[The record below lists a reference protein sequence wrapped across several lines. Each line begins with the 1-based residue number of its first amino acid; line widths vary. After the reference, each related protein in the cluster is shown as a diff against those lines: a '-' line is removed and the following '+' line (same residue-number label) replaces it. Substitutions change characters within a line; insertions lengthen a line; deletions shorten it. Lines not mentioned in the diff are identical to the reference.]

1 MKYIT
6 GEETKKKII
15 DSAFQLLADKGY
27 DAMSIDD
34 IMKGAGKTKGSFYV
48 HFKSKEALLM
58 EVMRIRMEIHMDDL
72 KNVFEQQVKQGTF
85 EIKSFIQQ
93 FLEIGIETATT
104 RSYWTGVYLELIKQS
119 SRYKEIQ
126 ECINNAYEGWINLFE
141 AIFKKAKELN
151 QIKPKVNEKILATS
165 LAALYEGYEIHRY
178 VNPNVNLHDQILMY
192 EWLFSK

>member
-34 IMKGAGKTKGSFYV
+34 IMKGTGKTKGSFYV

-119 SRYKEIQ
+119 RRYKEIQ
-126 ECINNAYEGWINLFE
+126 ECINNAYEGWINSFE